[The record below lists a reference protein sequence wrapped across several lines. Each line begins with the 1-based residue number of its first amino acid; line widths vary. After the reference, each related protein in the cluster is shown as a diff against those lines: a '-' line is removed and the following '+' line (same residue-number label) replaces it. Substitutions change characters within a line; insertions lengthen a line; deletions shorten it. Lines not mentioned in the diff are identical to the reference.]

1 MSLDWK
7 RHLSEAFA
15 HIKTLGLLS
24 PQTLTGYR
32 ALHAAGAE
40 TNRLSAKTRE
50 LICIAVAITTR
61 CDTCIA
67 NHVEKAIAAGATQEE
82 IAEALGVA
90 VAMNAGA
97 ALAYSARAIEAY
109 GAFAD
114 KSVG

>member
-7 RHLSEAFA
+7 RHLTEAFDN
-15 HIKTLGLLS
+15 IKKLGVLSPKTLS
-24 PQTLTGYR
+24 GYK

-40 TNRLSAKTRE
+40 TNHLDVKTRE
-50 LICIAVAITTR
+50 LICIAVAVTTR

-67 NHVEKAIAAGATQEE
+67 NHIEKVIEAGGTQEE

-97 ALAYSARAIEAY
+97 ALVYSSKAIEAY
-109 GAFAD
+109 GAFSS
-114 KSVG
+114 KT

>member
-7 RHLSEAFA
+7 HYLTEAFQN
-15 HIKTLGLLS
+15 IKQLGVLS
-24 PQTLTGYR
+24 PGTLAGYK
-32 ALHAAGAE
+32 ALHGAGTQ
-40 TNRLSAKTRE
+40 TNHLTTKTRE

-67 NHVEKAIAAGATQEE
+67 NHVEKAIEAGATQEE

-97 ALAYSARAIEAY
+97 AIAYSGRAIEAY
-109 GAFAD
+109 AAFA
-114 KSVG
+114 KK

>member
-7 RHLSEAFA
+7 RHLTEAFDN
-15 HIKTLGLLS
+15 IKKLGVLSPKTLA
-24 PQTLTGYR
+24 GYK

-40 TNRLSAKTRE
+40 TNHLTTKTRE
-50 LICIAVAITTR
+50 LICIAVAVTTR

-67 NHVEKAIAAGATQEE
+67 NHVEKAIEAGATQEE

-97 ALAYSARAIEAY
+97 ALAYSSRAIEAY
-109 GAFAD
+109 ASFSA
-114 KSVG
+114 KP

>member
-15 HIKTLGLLS
+15 NIKKLGLLS
-24 PQTLTGYR
+24 PQTLSGYK
-32 ALHAAGAE
+32 ALHAAGGE
-40 TNRLSAKTRE
+40 TNHLSAKTRE
-50 LICIAVAITTR
+50 LICIAVAVTTR

-97 ALAYSARAIEAY
+97 ALAYSAKAIEAY
-109 GAFAD
+109 ASFSTKD
-114 KSVG
+114 